1 MGATKEELKLDFEF
15 TNTFTTKD
23 EDSEIPVFLRHRG
36 IQGTLKASKVA
47 ESGGLD
53 KVKLVLKGM
62 RVYSAMLSI
71 LQLTICR
78 IFNECCWPW
87 MSDAF
92 FTTQT
97 RFGTEGGLNALLGW
111 EGNADQ
117 ITATE
122 TYGCPRFGVFQIWHK

>member
-47 ESGGLD
+47 ESSGLD

-71 LQLTICR
+71 L
-78 IFNECCWPW
+78 
-87 MSDAF
+87 
-92 FTTQT
+92 
-97 RFGTEGGLNALLGW
+97 
-111 EGNADQ
+111 
-117 ITATE
+117 
-122 TYGCPRFGVFQIWHK
+122 